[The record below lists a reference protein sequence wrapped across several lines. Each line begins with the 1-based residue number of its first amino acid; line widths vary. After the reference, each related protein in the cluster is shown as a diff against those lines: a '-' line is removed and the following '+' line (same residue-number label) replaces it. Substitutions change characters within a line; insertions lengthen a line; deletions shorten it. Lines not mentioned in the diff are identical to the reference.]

1 MDFDKATG
9 LYIPGTKIQKP
20 DIQLELA
27 GIWKDVLKLEALN
40 VNDNFF
46 DLDGDS
52 LHAVDLQTAVEKTFG
67 QKVNVNAILTYP
79 TVASYA
85 KFLEGVELKNNYKSL
100 VPIKS
105 TGNKMPLYIIHGSGY
120 NLTNF
125 VNLAACLDAEQ
136 PLYSLQPLGMDGKEE
151 PYDSMEEI
159 ARFYVSEI
167 LKHNADGPYALAG
180 YSFGG
185 YVAIEMKR
193 QMEGMGKTIKF
204 IGVSDTDAGV
214 LPYKKKGLRKFPK
227 KVLRQF
233 PKAVFIT
240 RSFFNNPSE
249 TYNYQKTFML
259 KKLRRLFGTT
269 SVSGIIRTDTDLN
282 LDKISLKQQVALNKY
297 VLKPFSGQLHLFKA
311 QKRLY
316 FVDEFKYLGWKK
328 FALDGVVIH
337 QIPGDHRTMFLH
349 PHVEHLAAMIQAA
362 LDNC

>member
-1 MDFDKATG
+1 MEFEKKTNR
-9 LYIPGTKIQKP
+9 PVP
-20 DIQLELA
+20 DTEMRDTDTRQALA
-27 GIWKDVLKLEALN
+27 AIWENVLKIDNLKFD
-40 VNDNFF
+40 DNFF

-52 LHAVDLQTAVEKTFG
+52 LHAVDLQAAVEKTFG
-67 QKVNVNAILTYP
+67 RKVNVNAILTYP
-79 TVASYA
+79 TIAAYA
-85 KFLEGVELKNNYKSL
+85 GFLEGDNSKNIYKSL
-100 VPIKS
+100 VPVKS
-105 TGNKMPLYIIHGSGY
+105 TGTKTPLYIIHGSGY

-151 PYDSMEEI
+151 PYDSIEEI
-159 ARFYVSEI
+159 ARFYISEI
-167 LKHNADGPYALAG
+167 LKHDPDGPYALAG

-193 QMEGMGKTIKF
+193 QMEDMGKKLKF

-214 LPYKKKGLRKFPK
+214 LPYKKKGLKKFPK

-249 TYNYQKTFML
+249 TYNYQKAFMIKNL
-259 KKLRRLFGTT
+259 RKLFCRTI
-269 SVSGIIRTDTDLN
+269 VSEKAVTETDLN
-282 LDKISLKQQVALNKY
+282 LNKISIKQQAALNKY
-297 VLKPFSGQLHLFKA
+297 TLTPFHGRLHLFKA

-316 FVDEFKYLGWKK
+316 FVDEFKYLGWKE

-337 QIPGDHRTMFLH
+337 DIPGDHSTMFLH
-349 PHVEHLAAMIQAA
+349 PQVEHLAAMLQQA

>member
-1 MDFDKATG
+1 MDFEKETDRPV
-9 LYIPGTKIQKP
+9 PGAKTQKP
-20 DIQLELA
+20 DIQQELA
-27 GIWKDVLKLEALN
+27 GIWKDVLKIETLN
-40 VNDNFF
+40 VDDNFF

-52 LHAVDLQTAVEKTFG
+52 LHAVDLQVKVEETFG

-79 TVASYA
+79 TLASYA
-85 KFLEGVELKNNYKSL
+85 KFLEGENSKSGYRSL

-125 VNLAACLDAEQ
+125 VNLAACLDAQQ
-136 PLYSLQPLGMDGKEE
+136 PLYSLQPLGMDGKDE
-151 PYDSMEEI
+151 PYDSIEEI

-167 LKHNADGPYALAG
+167 LKHNPYGPYALAG

-193 QMEGMGKTIKF
+193 QMEDMGKMLKF
-204 IGVSDTDAGV
+204 IGISDTDAGV

-249 TYNYQKTFML
+249 TYNYQKVLML
-259 KKLRRLFGTT
+259 KNLKRLFGRTGAAGT
-269 SVSGIIRTDTDLN
+269 IRTDIDLN
-282 LDKISLKQQVALNKY
+282 LDKISAKQQAALNKY
-297 VLKPFSGQLHLFKA
+297 SLTPFRGQLHLFKA
-311 QKRLY
+311 KKRLY

-337 QIPGDHRTMFLH
+337 EIPGDHRTMFLP
-349 PHVEHLAAMIQAA
+349 PHVGHLAAMLQSA

>member
-1 MDFDKATG
+1 MDFEKETDHPV
-9 LYIPGTKIQKP
+9 PGTKIQKN
-20 DIQLELA
+20 DIQRELA
-27 GIWKDVLKLEALN
+27 GIWKEVLRIEDLN
-40 VNDNFF
+40 FDDNFF

-52 LHAVDLQTAVEKTFG
+52 LHAVDLQAAVEKTFG
-67 QKVNVNAILTYP
+67 QKVNINAILTYP
-79 TVASYA
+79 TVSSYA
-85 KFLEGVELKNNYKSL
+85 KFLEGGSLKSSYKSL

-125 VNLAACLDAEQ
+125 VSLAACLDAEQ

-151 PYDSMEEI
+151 PYDSIEDI

-167 LKHNADGPYALAG
+167 LRHDPDGPYALAG

-193 QMEGMGKTIKF
+193 QMEDMGKTLKF

-249 TYNYQKTFML
+249 TYNYQKGFML
-259 KKLRRLFGTT
+259 KKLKRVFGRGG
-269 SVSGIIRTDTDLN
+269 VSDTMGTDIDLN
-282 LDKISLKQQVALNKY
+282 LNKISLKQQAALNKY
-297 VLKPFSGQLHLFKA
+297 TLNPFRGQLHLFKA

-337 QIPGDHRTMFLH
+337 EIPGDHRTMFLP
-349 PHVEHLAAMIQAA
+349 PHVEHLAAMLQAA

>member
-1 MDFDKATG
+1 MDFEKETNRPAPD
-9 LYIPGTKIQKP
+9 TKIQKP
-20 DIQLELA
+20 DIQRELA
-27 GIWKDVLKLEALN
+27 GIWKDVLKIENLS
-40 VNDNFF
+40 VDDNFF

-52 LHAVDLQTAVEKTFG
+52 LHAVDLQTAIEKTFG

-79 TVASYA
+79 TVATYA
-85 KFLEGVELKNNYKSL
+85 KFLEGENSKSSYKSL

-125 VNLAACLDAEQ
+125 VNLAACLDADQ

-151 PYDSMEEI
+151 PYDSIEDI
-159 ARFYVSEI
+159 ARVYVSEI
-167 LKHNADGPYALAG
+167 LKHNPDGPYALAG

-185 YVAIEMKR
+185 YVAIEMKH
-193 QMEGMGKTIKF
+193 QMEDMGKTLKF

-249 TYNYQKTFML
+249 TYNYQKAFML
-259 KKLRRLFGTT
+259 KNLKRLFGRTG
-269 SVSGIIRTDTDLN
+269 VSNTIRTDIDLN
-282 LDKISLKQQVALNKY
+282 LDKISLKQQAALNKY
-297 VLKPFSGQLHLFKA
+297 TLNPFRGQLHLFKA

-316 FVDEFKYLGWKK
+316 FVDEFKYLGWKE
-328 FALDGVVIH
+328 FALDGVIIH
-337 QIPGDHRTMFLH
+337 EIPGDHRTMFLH

>member
-1 MDFDKATG
+1 MEFEKEADRPAPD
-9 LYIPGTKIQKP
+9 TKIQKT
-20 DIQLELA
+20 DIQGELT
-27 GIWKDVLKLEALN
+27 GIWKEVLKIGTLN
-40 VNDNFF
+40 IDDNFF
-46 DLDGDS
+46 ELEGDS
-52 LHAVDLQTAVEKTFG
+52 LHAVDLQLAVEKTFG

-79 TVASYA
+79 TIASYA
-85 KFLEGVELKNNYKSL
+85 KFLEGGSLKSNYKSL
-100 VPIKS
+100 VAIKS
-105 TGNKMPLYIIHGSGY
+105 TGHKMPLYIIHGSGY

-151 PYDSMEEI
+151 PYDSIEDI

-167 LKHNADGPYALAG
+167 LKHDPNGPYALAG

-185 YVAIEMKR
+185 YLAIEMKR

-249 TYNYQKTFML
+249 TYNYQKSFML
-259 KKLRRLFGTT
+259 KKLKRLFGRAD
-269 SVSGIIRTDTDLN
+269 VSYTIRTDIDLN
-282 LDKISLKQQVALNKY
+282 LDRISLKQQAALNKY
-297 VLKPFSGQLHLFKA
+297 TLNPFRGQLHLFKA

-328 FALDGVVIH
+328 FALDGVIIH
-337 QIPGDHRTMFLH
+337 EIPGDHRTMFLH
-349 PHVEHLAAMIQAA
+349 PHVEHLAAMLQRA